1 MNDDEKK
8 EKLTGA
14 DYFNRSLLE
23 LSSHP
28 DYDYDV
34 MKLIMRI
41 GMLTTEK
48 LKEVTIIGGGL
59 THQEQFG
66 GMR

>member
-1 MNDDEKK
+1 MEDEIK
-8 EKLTGA
+8 EKLTGF
-14 DYFNRSLLE
+14 DYLRRSLLE

-28 DYDYDV
+28 DYDYDAMQV
-34 MKLIMRI
+34 MIRI
-41 GMLTTEK
+41 GKMTTEQ
-48 LKEVTIIGGGL
+48 LKSLTIIGGGL

>member
-1 MNDDEKK
+1 MGDKE

-28 DYDYDV
+28 DYDYDA
-34 MKLIMRI
+34 MRI
-41 GMLTTEK
+41 IMGLSRLTTEE
-48 LKEVTIIGGGL
+48 LKSLTIIGGGIS
-59 THQEQFG
+59 HQEHFEFG
-66 GMR
+66 GT